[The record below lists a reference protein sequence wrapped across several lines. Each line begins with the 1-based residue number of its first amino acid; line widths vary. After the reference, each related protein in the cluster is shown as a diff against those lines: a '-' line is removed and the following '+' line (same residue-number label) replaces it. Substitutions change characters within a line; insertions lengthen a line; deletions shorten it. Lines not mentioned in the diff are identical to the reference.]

1 MKKIFIYMIFFLSS
15 SVIFYFVSTKL
26 EESKLKNIT
35 YKNST
40 IYNFTYVKK
49 NSQKIIVKGEKLI
62 DNQKNVLIQNM
73 KAYINDK
80 NKNIKI
86 SSEKAIYDKKDLL
99 NLENNVNITTN
110 DMVLN
115 TDYLTVNFN
124 KDIAYNFTDNKIFS
138 KNMTISGKN
147 LFFDIKKDLLKLEKV
162 KTIIKEEKID

>member
-1 MKKIFIYMIFFLSS
+1 MIFFLSS